1 MKDKNKK
8 KTKFWKSFS
17 IFVLI
22 FLIIKVGVRLI
33 KENVKKFT
41 IDEKDDLEK

>member
-1 MKDKNKK
+1 MKDTKK
-8 KTKFWKSFS
+8 KKSTFCKSFS
-17 IFVLI
+17 IFILI

-41 IDEKDDLEK
+41 IDEKDNLEK